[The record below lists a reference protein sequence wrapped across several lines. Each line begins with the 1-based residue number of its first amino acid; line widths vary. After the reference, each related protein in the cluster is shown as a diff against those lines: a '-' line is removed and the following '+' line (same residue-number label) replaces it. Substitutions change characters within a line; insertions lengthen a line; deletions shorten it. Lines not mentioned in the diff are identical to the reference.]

1 MAPHRSSGRLW
12 PSGSRVARLRANRTY
27 GVVLLLV
34 MAMFVFIMAAPELGW
49 TRSVLALLL
58 CGTLIVA
65 AWTSGFGWSLAR
77 TLGLITVGV
86 TIAVFAEIV
95 SGDQAAGAVWLVGFV
110 LAAAII
116 GFIVLGVVDQGEVNR
131 QSMLHHDGHRRLRR
145 LHRRRRPR
153 EDAGRSRGA
162 ARPAVLGHGRRAP
175 RRPPQ
180 VEAAR
185 GLRLVPSL
193 RPSAL
198 TAGFSSN
205 VWEGRTRQTRWAGFP
220 RSGNWPARTLHSR
233 RRRRFGSIDCGTP
246 QPRRP

>member
-12 PSGSRVARLRANRTY
+12 PSGSRLARLRASRTY

-34 MAMFVFIMAAPELGW
+34 MAMFVFIMAAPEQGW

-86 TIAVFAEIV
+86 AIAVVAEIV

-116 GFIVLGVVDQGEVNR
+116 GVIVLGVVDQGEVNR
-131 QSMLHHDGHRRLRR
+131 
-145 LHRRRRPR
+145 
-153 EDAGRSRGA
+153 
-162 ARPAVLGHGRRAP
+162 
-175 RRPPQ
+175 
-180 VEAAR
+180 
-185 GLRLVPSL
+185 
-193 RPSAL
+193 
-198 TAGFSSN
+198 
-205 VWEGRTRQTRWAGFP
+205 
-220 RSGNWPARTLHSR
+220 
-233 RRRRFGSIDCGTP
+233 
-246 QPRRP
+246 